1 MAREGIRDV
10 THSMTG
16 FARSSATSSD
26 AMVTVECRSV
36 NNRYLDLHFKLPEL
50 MRNLEPALRE
60 LIGGHLHRGK
70 VEIAIRYQA
79 DQDNPNLAVD
89 PQRLS
94 AIARA
99 LHEVGEMFPSA
110 PPSNQLDLLL
120 APGVL
125 TQATPDAA
133 AIQAL
138 TLEAAGRALE
148 ELRAVRAAEG
158 AKLRDFI
165 MQRCEAL
172 RQLIST
178 LRKHQPDLVS
188 AQRDKMLSKIAELGV
203 SPDSQRLEEE
213 MVIYAQRADV
223 AEEMD
228 RIDAHLD
235 AVINCLDKP
244 EPCGRRLDFLMQ
256 ELNRE
261 ANTLGSKAV
270 ALSSTEAAIEMKV
283 LIEQIREQVQNIE

>member
-1 MAREGIRDV
+1 M

-16 FARSSATSSD
+16 FARSSAASGEM
-26 AMVTVECRSV
+26 MVTVECRSV

-50 MRNLEPALRE
+50 IRNLEPALRE
-60 LIGGHLHRGK
+60 LIGRHLHRGK
-70 VEIAIRYQA
+70 VELAIRYQA
-79 DQDNPNLAVD
+79 DQQSPTIAVD
-89 PQRLS
+89 AQRLL
-94 AIARA
+94 AIAHA
-99 LHEVGEMFPSA
+99 LQEVGDVFPAA
-110 PPSNQLDLLL
+110 PPSTQLDLLL

-125 TQATPDAA
+125 TQATPDAE

-138 TLEAAGRALE
+138 AMEAATQALA
-148 ELRAVRAAEG
+148 ELRATRADEG
-158 AKLRDFI
+158 AKLRDLI
-165 MQRCEAL
+165 VQRCESL
-172 RQLIST
+172 RQLVGT
-178 LRKHQPDLVS
+178 LREHQPELVS
-188 AQRDKMLSKIAELGV
+188 AQRQKILSKIAELGL
-203 SPDSQRLEEE
+203 SPDPQRLEEE
-213 MVIYAQRADV
+213 LVIYAQRADV
-223 AEEMD
+223 LEEMD

-235 AVINCLDKP
+235 AVLSCLNKP